1 MANNPS
7 DSEKLKL
14 QIQIE
19 LDQESKRQAQE
30 EINQL
35 QKGTAGTGQKSITS
49 QTKAQ
54 TDAIKQQRAELR
66 KLLADERFRID
77 QIDLSLRKARSAAQ
91 GEIQAIRQRAA
102 ASKTSI
108 QQTNQLIA
116 QQENIVENANTQA
129 AAGYAQVAMSLD
141 SLMAKYADIPGLQQ
155 DIINRQKQLFYATER
170 MNSGFNSM
178 SGSMSQLTGA
188 TTSANMAFVNF
199 SRVVQDAP
207 FGLIGLAN
215 NIDPLLVSFQELVKA
230 EGGTRQAFAALGRQL
245 MGPAGLIFLLGS
257 ALPSALLFLQQR
269 QQKQREETNKAVDN
283 TISYVEELFKLR
295 TNLTLASDGIINQ
308 EKALNEYND
317 SLGKTFGL
325 ANNVNEANQIL
336 INKTSDYVNAMFLRS
351 QAQVLLNQAASE
363 YLSILS
369 GEAEKMST
377 VDKVAQTFLSAFGV
391 GGSVLAAA
399 TQGLKASQQK
409 DEVEKSVN
417 QKLKDAVKILTE
429 SYKLV
434 GDINDARKD
443 EVKTAKEL
451 EQIDNRIYKTRE
463 EFLIAYYEF
472 INDQVALRLLN
483 EGKLLNDLLKSE
495 FITAEEKKKIFERF
509 ENIRYEMHK
518 DFLMKQVDYE
528 IKIEKEK
535 YDLKYKMFNDYLDRF
550 ETAQR
555 SFDDRQLAQ
564 QDYVLQSFENTN
576 NERAAIELSGQMQLE
591 AMRKE
596 AQARGLADT
605 SAFKLA
611 EASVIKKI
619 DQDLFDFDMQQ
630 AELIKDATFAIGEA
644 IFGDTKALRVGE
656 VVVDTIMGIQRALAT
671 NIENPVK
678 AAASTAMLIA
688 NGAIAI
694 RKITQTKKGDKNIDG
709 GGKRGFYINDV
720 YLDSLTQGRGMTEFN
735 NAKFISMNAQPMPR
749 DLRQAINI
757 NATVDRRGLAIAVRE
772 GERNLRTEQISYI

>member
-35 QKGTAGTGQKSITS
+35 QKGTAGTGQKGTTS

-215 NIDPLLVSFQELVKA
+215 NIDPLLVSFQELSKVS
-230 EGGTRQAFAALGRQL
+230 GGARQAFLALGRQL

-257 ALPSALLFLQQR
+257 ALPSALLFLQQS
-269 QQKQREETNKAVDN
+269 QQKSQKETSN
-283 TISYVEELFKLR
+283 TNDEF
-295 TNLTLASDGIINQ
+295 ASLI
-308 EKALNEYND
+308 A
-317 SLGKTFGL
+317 SLYETKTFLEL
-325 ANNVNEANQIL
+325 ATKGFVLQENALKKYNETQGKVLGTAESINEANQIL
-336 INKTSDYVNAMFLRS
+336 VNKTADYVRAMFLRQ
-351 QAQVLLNQAASE
+351 QAQILINEAAAE
-363 YLSILS
+363 YLRIQEITADQQKIVAIAGNFILPFFLS
-369 GEAEKMST
+369 QTEKLAIKEKMAS
-377 VDKVAQTFLSAFGV
+377 DKRAKAQDDLN
-391 GGSVLAAA
+391 
-399 TQGLKASQQK
+399 K
-409 DEVEKSVN
+409 
-417 QKLKDAVKILTE
+417 KLEEARKKYEE
-429 SYKLV
+429 SYTLV
-434 GDINDARKD
+434 ADIA
-443 EVKTAKEL
+443 EVREEEAKTAKKIKE
-451 EQIDNRIYKTRE
+451 IDDRIYKTRM
-463 EFLIAYYEF
+463 EFLIAFYEF
-472 INDQVALRLLN
+472 TNQANKAR
-483 EGKLLNDLLKSE
+483 LLNDLQTLSDLVNSE
-495 FITAEEKKKIFERF
+495 FIKGNERIEIIKRFNTIVNELHREMLMEQIDKEIEAEKKK
-509 ENIRYEMHK
+509 YELKWSM
-518 DFLMKQVDYE
+518 FN
-528 IKIEKEK
+528 K
-535 YDLKYKMFNDYLDRF
+535 YNKMFLAANEQTDATNRAREEYILRGYEAF
-550 ETAQR
+550 EDERSLIRLRGSLALQALERDASEKGLLNSREYILAKSAQEK
-555 SFDDRQLAQ
+555 Q
-564 QDYVLQSFENTN
+564 T
-576 NERAAIELSGQMQLE
+576 ELE
-591 AMRKE
+591 
-596 AQARGLADT
+596 
-605 SAFKLA
+605 
-611 EASVIKKI
+611 
-619 DQDLFDFDMQQ
+619 LFDFKMQQ
-630 AELIKDATFAIGEA
+630 AELIASSAFAIGEA
-644 IFGDTKALRVGE
+644 IFGDTKGLRVAE
-656 VVVDTIMGIQRALAT
+656 VVVDTIMGVQRALAT
-671 NIENPVK
+671 SIDNPIK

-694 RKITQTKKGDKNIDG
+694 RKITQTKKGDKNIEG